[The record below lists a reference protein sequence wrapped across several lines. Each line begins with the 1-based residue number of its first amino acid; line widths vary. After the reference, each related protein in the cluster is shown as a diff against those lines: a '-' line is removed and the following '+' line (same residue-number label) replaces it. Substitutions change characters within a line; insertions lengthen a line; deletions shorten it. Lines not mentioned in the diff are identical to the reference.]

1 MDLGKIAIRAVFSYL
16 FLLALI
22 RVSGK
27 RTVAQGTVFDF
38 VIALVLGD
46 MIDDLLWAEV
56 PASQFVVAV
65 GTLFLVH
72 LSVEITS
79 AKSKFLSK
87 LVGGPSLVFL
97 RSGSLLKTALRREKM
112 NEKEAE
118 AVLRLKG
125 FERDEW
131 REIKSAWVE
140 PNGRPAVL
148 QKERAKTIQQEDQ
161 AALDRDQS

>member
-1 MDLGKIAIRAVFSYL
+1 MDLGKIAIRALFAYL

-87 LVGGPSLVFL
+87 LVGGSSLMFL
-97 RSGSLLKTALRREKM
+97 RNGSLLKTALRREHM
-112 NEKEAE
+112 NEKESE
-118 AVLRLKG
+118 AILRLKG
-125 FERDEW
+125 FERDDW

-148 QKERAKTIQQEDQ
+148 QKEWAKTIQQEDQ